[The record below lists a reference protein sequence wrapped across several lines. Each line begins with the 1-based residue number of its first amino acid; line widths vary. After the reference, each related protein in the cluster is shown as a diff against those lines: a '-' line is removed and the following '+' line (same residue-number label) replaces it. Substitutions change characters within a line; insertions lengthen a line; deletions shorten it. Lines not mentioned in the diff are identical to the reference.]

1 VKVMKILDA
10 CCGSRMFW
18 FDRNNEDTLYMDIRE
33 EELDIHGYKTTV
45 APDIIGDFTDMPFD
59 DNSFYM
65 VVFDPPHLRWAGVNS
80 IMRAKYGQL
89 EADWKKDIE
98 KGFAE
103 CFRVLKPNG
112 TLIFKWSEAQISIKE
127 VLGLTKQKP
136 LFGNQRGKT
145 HWIVFMKG
153 DSQ

>member
-1 VKVMKILDA
+1 MRILDA

-18 FDRNNEDTLYMDIRE
+18 FDKNNKDTLYMDIRE
-33 EELDIHGYKTTV
+33 EELEVHGSKTSV
-45 APDIIGDFTDMPFD
+45 KPDVVGDFTDMPFD
-59 DNSFYM
+59 SNSFYM

-89 EADWKKDIE
+89 EADWKTDIE

-112 TLIFKWSEAQISIKE
+112 TLIFKWSEAQIPIKE
-127 VLGLTKQKP
+127 VLELAGKKP

-145 HWIVFMKG
+145 HWIVFMK
-153 DSQ
+153 DDAE